1 MTTMAT
7 WLVWAQQEPACLEK
21 ITCASMLDAA
31 RTWAERQHRKG
42 MTPRDGTEV
51 LAHCESDPMPRLSSY
66 RLRISVVMAPAFRA
80 GFSGL
85 AFEGM
90 QPGPNGAK
98 RG

>member
-21 ITCASMLDAA
+21 ISCASMLDAA
-31 RTWAERQHRKG
+31 RAWAERQYKKG
-42 MTPRDGTEV
+42 MMPRDGTEL

-66 RLRISVVMAPAFRA
+66 RLRISVVMMPTFRA
-80 GFSGL
+80 SFSGL
-85 AFEGM
+85 AFEGT
-90 QPGPNGAK
+90 QQGPNGAK